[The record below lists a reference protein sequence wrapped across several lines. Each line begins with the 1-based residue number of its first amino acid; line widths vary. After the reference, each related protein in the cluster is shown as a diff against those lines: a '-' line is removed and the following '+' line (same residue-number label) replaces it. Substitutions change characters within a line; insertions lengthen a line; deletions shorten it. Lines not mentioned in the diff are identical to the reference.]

1 MVKRSTKIQLEFGK
15 KESIVLLV
23 GLCLR
28 GIIVKDVKIR
38 YIKNCWLQKK
48 TEVDLPTVIAIKCGK
63 EWLFFERVYDS
74 MRTNLMKTKGK
85 DVS

>member
-1 MVKRSTKIQLEFGK
+1 M
-15 KESIVLLV
+15 
-23 GLCLR
+23 
-28 GIIVKDVKIR
+28 KDVKIR

-48 TEVDLPTVIAIKCGK
+48 TEVELPTVIAIKCGK